1 MPDQFQKQCLDA
13 HNAYRAQH
21 GAPPL
26 KWSAK
31 LASDSGKWAKEIA
44 KSRTLKHSSGDYGE
58 NLGMAAGN
66 VSLVFEIQFT
76 LFDKQTMP
84 CSAHLF
90 CARRNV
96 AREPGKRRI
105 LFLSDNMR

>member
-66 VSLVFEIQFT
+66 VSLVLRYNSLYST
-76 LFDKQTMP
+76 NN
-84 CSAHLF
+84 AVF
-90 CARRNV
+90 CAFILRTS
-96 AREPGKRRI
+96 KRG
-105 LFLSDNMR
+105 SET